1 MNSKIQ
7 NTLFYYI
14 SFSIIEIFILRL
26 LTTFNIINYVGI
38 SYFINICLIINIILI
53 ISFIAR
59 KKMKLQWLDFLLI
72 IYILLCIISTIF
84 AYDRNMAVFGAI
96 NRYEGLLSITYYI
109 TIIIIASFIDK
120 EKINSIIN
128 IIIGIGIF
136 ETGMG
141 FIQLYKGNQYIS
153 GFISNANFYAT
164 YINICLWCSI
174 YFIFHNKSKL
184 YYLLFILFIVALILS
199 NTLSCILSS
208 LIGIGLLLLINI
220 KEKKLSKSFLVIGI
234 FISIVAL
241 LSYLNV
247 NKIGTKIMSFGKDT
261 VQITKGNI
269 NEKMGTG
276 RIYIWK
282 KTIPFIPKYL
292 IHGIGIDNYYYL
304 DDGSPIYYPIFYK
317 NTKVVRE
324 KFIYDKAHNDYLQIL
339 ITEGIFALIVYLS
352 IIGILLFQS
361 YKYDKYYFLIIFT
374 YLIQIF
380 FSISVIEVAP
390 IFYILLG
397 LSYKRK

>member
-7 NTLFYYI
+7 NILFYYI

-26 LTTFNIINYVGI
+26 LTTFNIINYVSI

-59 KKMKLQWLDFLLI
+59 KKMKLQRLDFLLI

-96 NRYEGLLSITYYI
+96 NRYEGLLSIIYYI

-141 FIQLYKGNQYIS
+141 FIQLCKGNQHIS

-164 YINICLWCSI
+164 YINMCLWCSI
-174 YFIFHNKSKL
+174 YSIFHNKSKL
-184 YYLLFILFIVALILS
+184 YYLLIILYTMALMIS

-220 KEKKLSKSFLVIGI
+220 KEKKLGKSFIVIGI
-234 FISIVAL
+234 FIAIIAL
-241 LSYLNV
+241 LSFFNV

-261 VQITKGNI
+261 AQITKGNI

-276 RIYIWK
+276 RIDIWK

-304 DDGSPIYYPIFYK
+304 DDGSPIYYPVFYK
-317 NTKVVRE
+317 NTKVVRD
-324 KFIYDKAHNDYLQIL
+324 KLIYDKAHNDYLQIL
-339 ITEGIFALIVYLS
+339 ITKGIFALIVYLS
-352 IIGILLFQS
+352 IIAILLFQS
-361 YKYDKYYFLIIFT
+361 FKYDKYYFLIILT

-380 FSISVIEVAP
+380 FNISVIEVAP